1 MKPTVQDVQHENGQL
16 TVAVQPGRPPLKQ
29 LEINPPP
36 RPIRHQTVIPRTRQH
51 IHDKRIRLS
60 NGLRTTLGLKH
71 DQNLWFS
78 SSQIVAL
85 NLHNC
90 TSPQCRSK
98 LLVVS
103 PSIKRYHRWLIDG
116 PQMDHRFHPCSS
128 YFLYTILYQ
137 QHSTILFGRVKHH
150 ICLIYLGI
158 FISGPN
164 HRLPPHQ
171 IRQWSNQ
178 LCTAAVF
185 VATFAHTILDISNTP
200 GGTNAFSGH
209 WSVGC
214 PRNHVKFLIRPEDF
228 QNDIWCDVFNSWE
241 DASASCTVMWV
252 WQSISVQLTSI
263 WSMAWRCPKALP
275 LWWHSCPT

>member
-1 MKPTVQDVQHENGQL
+1 MLFTELLGQELSWCGMLWGQDDLGTQAVWTRFNGCCFFLRASYMLMGCKTPMVWKSGLFLPCSLEPPLCKPITSPNIDEANSARCSTRENGQL

-128 YFLYTILYQ
+128 YFLYTNNIQPYFLAEL
-137 QHSTILFGRVKHH
+137 STM
-150 ICLIYLGI
+150 
-158 FISGPN
+158 
-164 HRLPPHQ
+164 
-171 IRQWSNQ
+171 
-178 LCTAAVF
+178 
-185 VATFAHTILDISNTP
+185 
-200 GGTNAFSGH
+200 
-209 WSVGC
+209 
-214 PRNHVKFLIRPEDF
+214 
-228 QNDIWCDVFNSWE
+228 
-241 DASASCTVMWV
+241 SAW
-252 WQSISVQLTSI
+252 SI
-263 WSMAWRCPKALP
+263 WGFLFQD
-275 LWWHSCPT
+275 PTI